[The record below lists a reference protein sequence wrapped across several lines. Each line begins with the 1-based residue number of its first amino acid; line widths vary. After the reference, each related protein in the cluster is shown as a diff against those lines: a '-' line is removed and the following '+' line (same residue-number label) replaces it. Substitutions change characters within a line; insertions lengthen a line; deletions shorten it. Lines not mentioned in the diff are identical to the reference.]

1 MRGSRLSWN
10 GFPALGVASCY
21 GAWVQT
27 RITTEQERVA
37 IMNAQERAKLIEE
50 TAELAKTY
58 EIKYYG

>member
-1 MRGSRLSWN
+1 
-10 GFPALGVASCY
+10 LGVASCY